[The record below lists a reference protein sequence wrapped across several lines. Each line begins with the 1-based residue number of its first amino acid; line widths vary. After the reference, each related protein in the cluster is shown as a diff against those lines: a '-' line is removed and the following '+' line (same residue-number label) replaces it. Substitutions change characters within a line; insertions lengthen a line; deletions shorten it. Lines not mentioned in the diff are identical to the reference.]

1 RRLVHQESGS
11 ASDPLLDSRRGD
23 PVRAFSPGCSQS
35 VAAPSQSLLRSD
47 PACYQSA
54 FEAGHVL
61 VMGSSASRAG
71 ELACQSIGYV
81 AGLAHLLGAQALL
94 AAMHALAEGPDG
106 QGGHEAAQDQDR
118 EAHPSGEGSWID
130 HGAFPPINFATDRSG
145 NHMLSA

>member
-1 RRLVHQESGS
+1 ARVSGPRRLVHQESGS

-23 PVRAFSPGCSQS
+23 PVRHS
-35 VAAPSQSLLRSD
+35 VQAAPSQSLLPVI

-61 VMGSSASRAG
+61 VMGSSATRAG

-94 AAMHALAEGPDG
+94 AAMHALAAGPDG
-106 QGGHEAAQDQDR
+106 QGGHEAAQDQER

-130 HGAFPPINFATDRSG
+130 HGAFLPINFATDRSG